1 MRKFLILVLAAVLFA
16 SACQKTEEN
25 LPPAAEPEASAAAPE
40 ASSASSEAPSAQA
53 SPAAAPSAAGSA
65 AP

>member
-1 MRKFLILVLAAVLFA
+1 MRKLMILILATVLFA

-25 LPPAAEPEASAAAPE
+25 PPPAAEPEASAAAPQ
-40 ASSASSEAPSAQA
+40 AP
-53 SPAAAPSAAGSA
+53 PAAPSAAPSA

>member
-1 MRKFLILVLAAVLFA
+1 MRKLLVIALVALLFT

-25 LPPAAEPEASAAAPE
+25 PPPAAEPEASAPAAPAVPG
-40 ASSASSEAPSAQA
+40 ASVSAAPATSGSA
-53 SPAAAPSAAGSA
+53 PAAARSA

>member
-25 LPPAAEPEASAAAPE
+25 LPPAAAPEASAAAP
-40 ASSASSEAPSAQA
+40 S
-53 SPAAAPSAAGSA
+53 AAPSAA
-65 AP
+65 P